1 MADETCTCTTLPDGT
16 HYPACPASPY
26 QAGIRSGR
34 RCRDNLERQAKALRD
49 ALRRYGEHD
58 GDCAA
63 SVVGAAGD
71 TKCTC
76 GYDEAVANGSPPLR
90 PREG

>member
-1 MADETCTCTTLPDGT
+1 MSEKRMCQHCGENFSPATADRHQTWPSHVVVSE
-16 HYPACPASPY
+16 
-26 QAGIRSGR
+26 
-34 RCRDNLERQAKALRD
+34 CRDNLERQVKALRD